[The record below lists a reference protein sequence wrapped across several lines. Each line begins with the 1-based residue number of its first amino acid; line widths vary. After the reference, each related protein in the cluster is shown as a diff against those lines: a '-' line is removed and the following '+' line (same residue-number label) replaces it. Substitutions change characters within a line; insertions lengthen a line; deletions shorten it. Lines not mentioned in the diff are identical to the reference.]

1 MQVPYIDDR
10 RIVLYGKVTAV
21 LKYGNATLLQAV
33 EAIMCFVCFLTL
45 LCFPLQAFGGYLT
58 LKMLAATDKLFQ
70 CTAAVAP
77 ITDFRLY
84 SELRSYCSSHD
95 LSLVAL

>member
-1 MQVPYIDDR
+1 MQLPYIDDR
-10 RIVLYGKVTAV
+10 RMALYGKVTAF
-21 LKYGNATLLQAV
+21 LKFGNSPLLLTPSKLLHALF
-33 EAIMCFVCFLTL
+33 ALALFCFS
-45 LCFPLQAFGGYLT
+45 LQAFGGYLT

-84 SELRSYCSSHD
+84 SELRSHH
-95 LSLVAL
+95 